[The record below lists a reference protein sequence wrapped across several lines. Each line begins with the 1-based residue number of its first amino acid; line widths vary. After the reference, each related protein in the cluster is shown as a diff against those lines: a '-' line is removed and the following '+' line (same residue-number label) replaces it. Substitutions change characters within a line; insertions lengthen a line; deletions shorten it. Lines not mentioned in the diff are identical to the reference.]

1 MRESPGALVSPMAE
15 EKSIAVSR
23 PGIPGGNWRA
33 PAGIAAGFLL
43 LHVFFLSPSPF
54 WIDASAYSHAIGHGR
69 KVIQPPGYL
78 VFIEIIRVF
87 SGWFGHPYRI
97 QQILTLA
104 ATVASIFVLHR
115 ALAFASNESRAT
127 GITAAFAFSWL
138 TLNLGSAG
146 TTHAMDFLFSALWIW
161 LLVRRGNAPA
171 AGRWHLEF
179 FLVLAAAGS
188 IRLTSAIMAA
198 PLFILLLFRDWR
210 TGSFWFAALIGGG
223 ILLVVQLLTIHAYGG
238 MAAFRMAS
246 AGSHAVISP
255 SSILFGGP
263 WPNVAVNWF
272 RAALWCFLLGPIL
285 FIPMLRKW
293 RNRPWR
299 EASQWPVYGCLAM
312 IAGTAFVA
320 FGYLCTHPG
329 YLTPLLA
336 PMFFLAALL
345 PSGDN
350 LFRRIVIGQIVF
362 SLVLFFSI
370 KPMDGTG
377 SKWMAAANA
386 YLLQYGAHN
395 HRHALPMYS
404 LSGWLALTGNSA
416 DIPEGRKED
425 ALGELDA
432 TGKARPKI
440 ESP

>member
-1 MRESPGALVSPMAE
+1 MAE

-23 PGIPGGNWRA
+23 PVTRGANWRA

-43 LHVFFLSPSPF
+43 LHLFFLSPAPF
-54 WIDASAYSHAIGHGR
+54 WIDASAYSHAIEHGR

-78 VFIEIIRVF
+78 VFIEIIRIL
-87 SGWFGHPYRI
+87 SASFGHPYRI

-115 ALAFASNESRAT
+115 TLAISTNESRAT
-127 GITAAFAFSWL
+127 GFTSAFAFSWL
-138 TLNLGSAG
+138 ALNLGSAG
-146 TTHAMDFLFSALWIW
+146 TTHAMDFLFSTFWIW
-161 LLVRRGNAPA
+161 LLVRRGNGA
-171 AGRWHLEF
+171 ADGRWHLAF

-188 IRLTSAIMAA
+188 IRLTSAIMAG
-198 PLFILLLFRDWR
+198 PLFVLLLLRDWR
-210 TGSFWFAALIGGG
+210 SGSFWFAALFAGA
-223 ILLVVQLLTIHAYGG
+223 ILLVVQILTIHAYGG
-238 MAAFRMAS
+238 MPEFRAAS

-272 RAALWCFLLGPIL
+272 RAALWCLLICPIL
-285 FIPMLRKW
+285 FIPLCRKW
-293 RNRPWR
+293 NSRPWR
-299 EASQWPVYGCLAM
+299 GDRPWVVFGCLAM

-329 YLTPLLA
+329 YLTPLHA
-336 PMFFLAALL
+336 PMLFLAAML
-345 PSGDN
+345 PSSDK
-350 LFRRIVIGQIVF
+350 LFRRIVVGQIVF
-362 SLVLFFSI
+362 SLVLFFSV
-370 KPMDGTG
+370 KPMDGLG

-395 HRHALPMYS
+395 HRHALPIYS
-404 LSGWLALTGNSA
+404 LSGWLALTGNTA
-416 DIPEGRKED
+416 DIPDERKED

-432 TGKARPKI
+432 SGKSRP
-440 ESP
+440 ETDPP